1 MLFLDES
8 HLNFINFSLLARLR
22 RPPAAFLL
30 NRAITRHA
38 TITKTFRQTYPSYMQ
53 SFVKIRGAVLEKSG
67 IKTMTLCKDS
77 WKHKIIIHTG
87 EKPYECVTCSR
98 KFRSKFNLNQNIE
111 RNSTMFIVLFF
122 AGPC

>member
-1 MLFLDES
+1 MW
-8 HLNFINFSLLARLR
+8 
-22 RPPAAFLL
+22 PQAAFLI
-30 NRAITRHA
+30 NGAITRPA
-38 TITKTFRQTYPSYMQ
+38 TGSITFGQPYPNYMQ
-53 SFVKIRGAVLEKSG
+53 SFIKIRGAVLEKSG
-67 IKTMTLCKDS
+67 IKTMTLCNFNKDS